1 MEVNAVAQHLDDEAV
16 VMGRDL
22 TDEICQLQ
30 RHSRGGFVARLL
42 RQLRVAR
49 QVGEHAG
56 LWTPFLPAMN
66 PGALER
72 RLEVV
77 EHVLQLELLGVAPE
91 QPAQKVFPR
100 SADANTDLAKR
111 RLERRIV
118 AQALPPERLLDRLMQ
133 IVGLELG
140 DLSGVFPPDACE
152 PKDVARIHAGGEQDR
167 HGLDETEV
175 LLPHQL
181 VGPGTREPERDVQ
194 AFEQRIGDT
203 DLLAE
208 VSERPIGSRRTTP
221 AHLHVPESKVAGSH
235 RRCDRLLVDAHPIQ
249 IENDARAQ
257 HGGAWIHRLVVGFED
272 AERRETPDPFGSR
285 ADALRDLGFGDAVS
299 GQAAYSLGFA
309 TKAAWQVCEQ
319 KEYVLLSYSA
329 VAAASSL
336 SMCIPQ
342 TWSTTITIGS
352 PLFRIVASS
361 RAQA

>member
-30 RHSRGGFVARLL
+30 RHSRGDFVARLL

-72 RLEVV
+72 RHEVV

-91 QPAQKVFPR
+91 QPAQEVFPR

-140 DLSGVFPPDACE
+140 DLSGAFPQTR
-152 PKDVARIHAGGEQDR
+152 ARRRMSPASTPAVNRTGTALMKR
-167 HGLDETEV
+167 SSASRTSSS
-175 LLPHQL
+175 
-181 VGPGTREPERDVQ
+181 GPGRGNPNATY
-194 AFEQRIGDT
+194 
-203 DLLAE
+203 
-208 VSERPIGSRRTTP
+208 RR
-221 AHLHVPESKVAGSH
+221 
-235 RRCDRLLVDAHPIQ
+235 
-249 IENDARAQ
+249 
-257 HGGAWIHRLVVGFED
+257 
-272 AERRETPDPFGSR
+272 
-285 ADALRDLGFGDAVS
+285 
-299 GQAAYSLGFA
+299 
-309 TKAAWQVCEQ
+309 
-319 KEYVLLSYSA
+319 
-329 VAAASSL
+329 SSN
-336 SMCIPQ
+336 
-342 TWSTTITIGS
+342 G
-352 PLFRIVASS
+352 
-361 RAQA
+361 